1 MIVNAVENTAKT
13 SDMKKRK
20 PMILPPGKLQTTLLR
35 RVMTWRLIAIFFAL
49 LRKVMTWRLIAIFFA
64 TVIFF
69 INLSGCVFNALS

>member
-1 MIVNAVENTAKT
+1 HRRLQSASRLDHGRSRGKGSEGIGGQKESPT
-13 SDMKKRK
+13 
-20 PMILPPGKLQTTLLR
+20 PGKLQTT
-35 RVMTWRLIAIFFAL
+35 L